1 MADKIVTDDILQKAI
16 QDTIQIIAD
25 NIFEFESYSDESI
38 AELFSLTPEEAQH
51 ISDLI
56 ADTVISQYKL
66 WSSKKVSDELLS
78 AKNECNDYTD
88 TRLANISSISLK
100 YCTALPSVGESNC
113 IYILKSTDSNPDTLN
128 LYDGTWITIGSF
140 TIKLDNFYKKS
151 EIDTKLDLKADKTE
165 ILAQDN
171 VLTDTSLATT
181 TNVLSATTT
190 IEELDKKVG
199 KTSIVTSV
207 DSSSTD
213 DTVPSAKAVYDNC
226 IKDNNLKTY
235 TRLEQLGLTVP
246 VTITEIFNKLPSN
259 SKGLFE
265 VVKSKITDMP
275 TVTGGYALLLIEKLS
290 NGRFNIMLKPSLSG
304 SVAVNELY
312 VGQLKGDD
320 GTGLT
325 WKRLCTTSVN
335 DVGVTKTKFTD
346 TTYYDNYEPVS
357 THSYYVVKN
366 GVCYVGLDFKVIT
379 SPATTSSTVFSGLPK
394 PIRQMFYSITPNR
407 DSEDTSIVNTT
418 IALVSVD
425 INGNLKIRDGM
436 ENYRYINTISYPI
449 AES

>member
-1 MADKIVTDDILQKAI
+1 MSNKIITDDILQKAI

-88 TRLANISSISLK
+88 TRLSNISSISLK
-100 YCTALPSVGESNC
+100 YCTVLPSVGESNC

-128 LYDGTWITIGSF
+128 LYDGTWVTIGNF
-140 TIKLDNFYKKS
+140 TIKLDDYYKKS
-151 EIDTKLDLKADKTE
+151 QIDTKLDLKADKTE
-165 ILAQDN
+165 ILAQDD
-171 VLTDTSLATT
+171 VITDTSLATT
-181 TNVLSATTT
+181 SNVLSATTT

-213 DTVPSAKAVYDNC
+213 DTVPSAKVVYDNC
-226 IKDNNLKTY
+226 IKDNNLKSY
-235 TRLEQLGLTVP
+235 TTLEQLGLTAPTTVS
-246 VTITEIFNKLPSN
+246 EIYNAMPNN
-259 SKGLFE
+259 SICRI
-265 VVKSKITDMP
+265 KSLNYAITDTP
-275 TVTGGYALLLIEKLS
+275 TDYGVLKIDKIDIYSFDIEFKRSKSNIVTGCNRWI
-290 NGRFNIMLKPSLSG
+290 
-304 SVAVNELY
+304 
-312 VGQLKGDD
+312 GQLKGDD

-335 DVGVTKTKFTD
+335 DVAKTTITFSDVTNYKNA
-346 TTYYDNYEPVS
+346 DNGNAF
-357 THSYYVVKN
+357 SYY
-366 GVCYVGLDFKVIT
+366 YVQDGICHLSIYLQCVSPVNT
-379 SPATTSSTVFSGLPK
+379 STRIACTSDIPK
-394 PIRQMFYSITPNR
+394 PKTPIRKIVTPWELTNYNVAPIFFCL
-407 DSEDTSIVNTT
+407 ENTSQSAFIMG
-418 IALVSVD
+418 
-425 INGNLKIRDGM
+425 GNVGTKYLLQF
-436 ENYRYINTISYPI
+436 SYPV

>member
-1 MADKIVTDDILQKAI
+1 MADKIVTDNILEKATEGII
-16 QDTIQIIAD
+16 QLIAD
-25 NIFEFESYSDESI
+25 NIFEFESYNDTEI
-38 AELFSLTPEEAQH
+38 AELFSLTPEESQH

-88 TRLANISSISLK
+88 TRLSNISSISLK

-113 IYILKSTDSNPDTLN
+113 IYILKSTDSTPDTLN
-128 LYDGTWITIGSF
+128 LYDGTWVTIGNF
-140 TIKLDNFYKKS
+140 TIKLDDYYKKS

-171 VLTDTSLATT
+171 VIVDTSLATT

-190 IEELDKKVG
+190 IDELNKKVD
-199 KTSIVTSV
+199 KTSIVTSIN
-207 DSSSTD
+207 STSTD
-213 DTVPSAKAVYDNC
+213 DTVPSAKAVYDNV

-235 TRLEQLGLTVP
+235 TRLEQLGLTPP

-265 VVKSKITDMP
+265 VLKSKVTDMP
-275 TVTGGYALLLIEKLS
+275 NVTGGYALLLIEKLS

-304 SVAVNELY
+304 SIAVNELY
-312 VGQLKGDD
+312 IGQLKGDD

-325 WKRLCTTSVN
+325 WKRVCTTSVN
-335 DVGVTKTKFTD
+335 DVAKTTITFSDVTNYKNA
-346 TTYYDNYEPVS
+346 DNGNAF
-357 THSYYVVKN
+357 SYY
-366 GVCYVGLDFKVIT
+366 YVQDGICHLSVYLQCVSPVNT
-379 SPATTSSTVFSGLPK
+379 STRIACTSDIPK
-394 PIRQMFYSITPNR
+394 PK
-407 DSEDTSIVNTT
+407 TSIRKIVTPWELTNYNVAPIFFCLENTSQSAF
-418 IALVSVD
+418 IMG
-425 INGNLKIRDGM
+425 GNVGT
-436 ENYRYINTISYPI
+436 RYLLQFSYPV
-449 AES
+449 AEN

>member
-1 MADKIVTDDILQKAI
+1 MADKIVTDNILEKATEGII
-16 QDTIQIIAD
+16 QLIAD
-25 NIFEFESYSDESI
+25 NIFEFESYNDTEI

-66 WSSKKVSDELLS
+66 WSSKKVSDELIS

-128 LYDGTWITIGSF
+128 LYDGTWISIGSF
-140 TIKLDNFYKKS
+140 TIKLDDFYKKL

-165 ILAQDN
+165 ILAQDD
-171 VLTDTSLATT
+171 VITDTSLATT

-190 IEELDKKVG
+190 IEELDKKVD
-199 KTSIVTSV
+199 KTSIVTSI
-207 DSSSTD
+207 SSTSTD

-226 IKDNNLKTY
+226 IKDNNIKTY
-235 TRLEQLGLTVP
+235 TTLEQLGL
-246 VTITEIFNKLPSN
+246 VTPTTISEIFNKLPSN

-265 VVKSKITDMP
+265 VVKSKVTDMP
-275 TVTGGYALLLIEKLS
+275 TITGGYTLLLIEKLS

-312 VGQLKGDD
+312 IGQLKGDD

-325 WKRLCTTSVN
+325 WKRVCTTKVEN
-335 DVGVTKTKFTD
+335 TDV
-346 TTYYDNYEPVS
+346 
-357 THSYYVVKN
+357 VVKSISN
-366 GVCYVGLDFKVIT
+366 DEISSGTMQYKVINGICHL
-379 SPATTSSTVFSGLPK
+379 SLLNLRFSTTAIVLKMLPDDTVPRCAINECWGVISDVSGSTNNALIRVSQEGCLGHYILNDITKAYSGY
-394 PIRQMFYSITPNR
+394 F
-407 DSEDTSIVNTT
+407 
-418 IALVSVD
+418 
-425 INGNLKIRDGM
+425 
-436 ENYRYINTISYPI
+436 SYPVK
-449 AES
+449 ES

>member
-25 NIFEFESYSDESI
+25 NIFEFESYDDESI
-38 AELFSLTPEEAQH
+38 ANLFNLTPEEAQH

-100 YCTALPSVGESNC
+100 YCTALPTTGESNC

-140 TIKLDNFYKKS
+140 TIKLDDFYKKS

-165 ILAQDN
+165 ILAQDD
-171 VLTDTSLATT
+171 VITDTSLATT

-190 IEELDKKVG
+190 IEELDKKVD
-199 KTSIVTSV
+199 KTSIVTSI
-207 DSSSTD
+207 SSTSTD
-213 DTVPSAKAVYDNC
+213 DTVPSAKAVYDNV

-235 TRLEQLGLTVP
+235 TTLEQLGLTTP
-246 VTITEIFNKLPSN
+246 ITITEIFNKLPSN

-265 VVKSKITDMP
+265 IVKSKVTDMP

-304 SVAVNELY
+304 SIAVNELY
-312 VGQLKGDD
+312 IGQLKGAD
-320 GTGLT
+320 GTGLS
-325 WKRLCTTSVN
+325 WKRVCTTSVA
-335 DVGVTKTKFTD
+335 DVDVTNIIFDDETNYKPNS
-346 TTYYDNYEPVS
+346 TTPIRYCIY
-357 THSYYVVKN
+357 N
-366 GVCYVGLDFKVIT
+366 GICYVTGGIECISVPT
-379 SPATTSSTVFSGLPK
+379 SKNTNVTTSIPK
-394 PIRQMFYSITPNR
+394 AITDQYFRGFN
-407 DSEDTSIVNTT
+407 
-418 IALVSVD
+418 
-425 INGNLKIRDGM
+425 INGNDDSSCMKIYIHNSTLNLRYGV
-436 ENYRYINTISYPI
+436 NGNSYRFSFSYPV